1 MSVEKWRPNLSRNSY
16 SHRAPDF
23 SLFIENFS
31 KEKDLYI
38 FDTKYTDA
46 STAVNI
52 YLKDCTFKYIHGI
65 ATEENITA
73 LSCYIL
79 YHGSR
84 EYEVKNKEFH
94 YVKDTKNIFSPNP
107 LFPCLGAIEM
117 NATNSDGLEKI
128 VKRIL
133 SLNIISV

>member
-1 MSVEKWRPNLSRNSY
+1 MPINYEMS
-16 SHRAPDF
+16 
-23 SLFIENFS
+23 S

-38 FDTKYTDA
+38 FDAKYTNA

-52 YLKDCTFKYIHGI
+52 YLKDCTFKYIHRI

-107 LFPCLGAIEM
+107 LFPCLGAIET